1 MLKNDKNTNVSA
13 QVTIDTE
20 DNGTVMV
27 AYLSATLNEGDI
39 NISKSIQDKT
49 TFLANEATVKADF
62 AEFDD
67 YVFKL
72 LKE

>member
-1 MLKNDKNTNVSA
+1 MLKIDKNTNVSA

-49 TFLANEATVKADF
+49 TFLANEATVKDDF

-67 YVFKL
+67 YVIKL

>member
-1 MLKNDKNTNVSA
+1 MLKIDKNTNVSA
-13 QVTIDTE
+13 QVTIDSE

-27 AYLSATLNEGDI
+27 AYMSATLNEGDI
-39 NISKSIQDKT
+39 NISKSIQDKA
-49 TFLANEATVKADF
+49 TFLANEETVKADF

>member
-1 MLKNDKNTNVSA
+1 
-13 QVTIDTE
+13 
-20 DNGTVMV
+20 MV

-39 NISKSIQDKT
+39 NISKSIQDKA
-49 TFLANEATVKADF
+49 TFLANETTVKADF

-67 YVFKL
+67 YVIKL